1 MYRCQLSFPIIDPN
15 AVAPNNVSPGIQ
27 NDGVHRVDADQPVGV
42 IVSGF
47 DSYVSYAYP
56 AGTDLRIIAPQQQ

>member
-1 MYRCQLSFPIIDPN
+1 VI
-15 AVAPNNVSPGIQ
+15 VAWSGNSV
-27 NDGVHRVDADQPVGV
+27 PVGV

-56 AGTDLRIIAPQQQ
+56 GGTDLMPINAIVK